1 MLVLVHRVSFVVVL
15 AAGCVNDY
23 RVRADES
30 SSGSTST
37 AGDTT
42 TTSASGDT
50 TSGGMGDTTHA
61 GMGDAT
67 AGDFTC
73 EPCTADDQCGDDWDL
88 CVSLDEVGPHC
99 LISCPEAG
107 CPAGTTCRAVMSVD
121 GVTLM
126 QCSPGSSACAPELD
140 PSSSTS

>member
-1 MLVLVHRVSFVVVL
+1 MHRVLLVVVL
-15 AAGCVNDY
+15 AAACVNDY
-23 RVRADES
+23 RVRGDESSSS

-42 TTSASGDT
+42 TSTGGDT
-50 TSGGMGDTTHA
+50 TQGGMGDTTHV

-107 CPAGTTCRAVMSVD
+107 CPDGTTCRMVMSVD

-126 QCSPGSSACAPELD
+126 QCSPGSSACVPELD
-140 PSSSTS
+140 TSSSTGS